1 MFMLKLIILTYSKS
15 KLTPCNSNTL
25 SCVATFGNTEVSV
38 QVNCLNSPA
47 TCCDDGG
54 PHIFIVCVFSEARP
68 NISSKM
74 PKGNGALLR
83 SILCQKR

>member
-1 MFMLKLIILTYSKS
+1 MCNDIILTYSKS
-15 KLTPCNSNTL
+15 KLTPCSSNTF
-25 SCVATFGNTEVSV
+25 SCVATFGNTEVRV
-38 QVNCLNSPA
+38 HVNCLNSPA
-47 TCCDDGG
+47 TCCDEGG
-54 PHIFIVCVFSEARP
+54 PQIFIVCVFSEARP